1 MTVFKEGDVFY
12 SNPSA
17 ELSCDMSR
25 DKPYVIVRVNN
36 GYIYWRDNAGD
47 LRWRRPEEFLTAY
60 TIGLPDVPFY
70 IGAFVKCLRKGSNST
85 FRDTSVD
92 GVYQLNYLDAHTI
105 GWMDDKGDQV
115 HASRAYADGCFG
127 PVSGDV
133 PVVTAVPKVDMEVE
147 LIQTLMRQRGA
158 EVNEE
163 ESRSILSMLDS
174 LACFKGVV

>member
-1 MTVFKEGDVFY
+1 MIVIKVGDKFF
-12 SNPSA
+12 STPA
-17 ELSCDMSR
+17 AHLSCDMSR
-25 DKPYVIVRVNN
+25 DTVYEVTRV
-36 GYIYWRDNAGD
+36 DNYGIHWHDDVGD
-47 LRWRRPEEFLTAY
+47 VRWRKAEEFLAAY
-60 TIGLPDVPFY
+60 TLGSPPTLLY

-158 EVNEE
+158 DVNEE

-174 LACFKGVV
+174 LARFKGVV